1 MSYRYL
7 QSSSAED
14 VTRDMSSAV
23 SQGLKAGVKA
33 GLKRAADQAEET
45 RGLLRMDLQGGEVR
59 FYGGESIV
67 VKVLTL
73 TCCGCTEISSVDK
86 NFFGG

>member
-7 QSSSAED
+7 QSSSAHD

-33 GLKRAADQAEET
+33 GLKRAAEQAEEA
-45 RGLLRMDLQGGEVR
+45 RGLLRMDLQGGEVWLQSR
-59 FYGGESIV
+59 
-67 VKVLTL
+67 
-73 TCCGCTEISSVDK
+73 SSL
-86 NFFGG
+86 